1 MYVASTETM
10 RLEKRDEAYIGEVL
24 KVVEEQV
31 KNEEQAQMQ
40 AWAPLPLIN
49 SNNSNK
55 AHHPLK
61 F

>member
-40 AWAPLPLIN
+40 A
-49 SNNSNK
+49 
-55 AHHPLK
+55 
-61 F
+61 